1 MATTSERTKA
11 MAQTITEDQV
21 VESAQNLGKSEFTR
35 ADLAERL
42 GVDKPE
48 LKRPFHQARKAG
60 RLDKVRDDEQ
70 GTGLFR
76 LTDK

>member
-1 MATTSERTKA
+1 

-21 VESAQNLGKSEFTR
+21 VQSAQSLGKPEFTR

-48 LKRPFHQARKAG
+48 LKKPFHQARKAG
-60 RLDKVRDDEQ
+60 RLDKVRDDED
-70 GTGLFR
+70 GAGLFR
-76 LTDK
+76 LTGK